1 MGDAGENGFP
11 NSTMKSRTFSRL
23 PGLMAISVLLL
34 GGITAC
40 QSTAE
45 NTTAGIGHGKVIGT
59 EKGIASW
66 YSVRTNRGTKTA
78 SGRRLCDHK
87 MTAAHRKLPF
97 GTPVRVT
104 DVRTGKSVIV
114 EITDRGPFKRGRV
127 IDVSLAAAKELGFY
141 SRGLT
146 PVKVEILERKQP
158 ATRAL

>member
-1 MGDAGENGFP
+1 
-11 NSTMKSRTFSRL
+11 MKSRTVSKL
-23 PGLMAISVLLL
+23 PGLMAISILLV
-34 GGITAC
+34 GGLSSC

-45 NTTAGIGHGKVIGT
+45 TTAGGICHGKVIGT

-66 YSVRTNRGTKTA
+66 YSVRTNRGTRTA

-104 DVRTGKSVIV
+104 DVRTGKSVVV

-146 PVKVEILERKQP
+146 PVKVEVLEKREP

>member
-1 MGDAGENGFP
+1 
-11 NSTMKSRTFSRL
+11 MKSRTLPKL
-23 PGLMAISVLLL
+23 PGLMAIFVLLL
-34 GGITAC
+34 GGLTSC

-45 NTTAGIGHGKVIGT
+45 SASGGSCHGKVLRT

-66 YSVRTNRGTKTA
+66 YSVRTNRGTRTA

-97 GTPVRVT
+97 GTPVRVI
-104 DVRTGKSVIV
+104 DERTGRSVVV

-146 PVKVEILERKQP
+146 PVRVEILEKKEPQ
-158 ATRAL
+158 TGAL

>member
-1 MGDAGENGFP
+1 
-11 NSTMKSRTFSRL
+11 MKSRTVSTL
-23 PGLMAISVLLL
+23 PGLMAITFLLL
-34 GGITAC
+34 GGLTAC

-45 NTTAGIGHGKVIGT
+45 TTAGGLCYGKVIRT

-66 YSVRTNRGTKTA
+66 YSVRTNHGTRTA
-78 SGRRLCDHK
+78 SGRKLCDQK

-104 DVRTGKSVIV
+104 DERTGKSVVV

-141 SRGLT
+141 NRGLT
-146 PVKVEILERKQP
+146 PVKVEVLEKKVP
-158 ATRAL
+158 GVKSL

>member
-1 MGDAGENGFP
+1 
-11 NSTMKSRTFSRL
+11 MKSRTFSRL

-34 GGITAC
+34 TGLTAC

-45 NTTAGIGHGKVIGT
+45 NAAGGICHGKVLRT

-66 YSVRTNRGTKTA
+66 YSVRTNRGTRTA

-104 DVRTGKSVIV
+104 DERTGRSVVV

-146 PVKVEILERKQP
+146 PVKVEILEKKQP
-158 ATRAL
+158 ASRAL